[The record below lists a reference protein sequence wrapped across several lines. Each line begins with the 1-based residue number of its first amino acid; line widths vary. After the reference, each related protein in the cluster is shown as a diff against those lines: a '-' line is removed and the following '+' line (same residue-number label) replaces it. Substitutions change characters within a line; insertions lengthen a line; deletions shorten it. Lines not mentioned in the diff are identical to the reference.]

1 MAEIQKVADGSDIQ
15 LTITMPTIDGQTFQA
30 DREPWEMELWVFTNK
45 RVKVRY
51 NKDTKQVESIGDIQ
65 ANGTAGSVVTLYIKS
80 SETPFGKGL
89 LKGQMTLFKESKD
102 KFKNDEQVIK
112 TLEMNLNIQ
121 IA

>member
-1 MAEIQKVADGSDIQ
+1 MDITKIADGSDIQ
-15 LTITMPTIDGQTFQA
+15 LTITMPTIDGQPFDAQKE
-30 DREPWEMELWVFTNK
+30 DWEMELWVFSNK
-45 RVKVRY
+45 RVKVKY
-51 NKDTKQVESIGDIQ
+51 DKVTKQVESIGEIQ
-65 ANGTAGSVVTLYIKS
+65 TNANVGSVVTLYIKS

-89 LKGQMTLFKESKD
+89 LKGQMTLHQESLN

>member
-1 MAEIQKVADGSDIQ
+1 MDIQKVADGSDIQ

-51 NKDTKQVESIGDIQ
+51 NTDTKQVESIGEIQ
-65 ANGTAGSVVTLYIKS
+65 TNGTAGSVVTLYIKS

-89 LKGQMTLFKESKD
+89 LKGQMTLFKESNG

>member
-1 MAEIQKVADGSDIQ
+1 
-15 LTITMPTIDGQTFQA
+15 MPTIDGTPFSA
-30 DREPWEMELWVFTNK
+30 NYDEPWEMELWVFTNK

-51 NKDTKQVESIGDIQ
+51 NTETKQVESVGEIQ

-89 LKGQMTLFKESKD
+89 LKGQMTLFKESKG
-102 KFKNDEQVIK
+102 KFKDDEQVIK